1 MKQSKV
7 SLRLILILGAISAFA
22 PLSIDMYLP
31 GFGAIQRE
39 FGASAQSVQSTLS
52 AFFIGLAAGQFLYGP
67 LADHFGRKPPLALGI
82 ALYVLASIGCGLA
95 PNIETLIAMRVL
107 QAFGGSSGVV
117 IAQAMVRDLFEPQV
131 GARVLSR
138 LWLVFGAAPII
149 APSVGAW
156 VVHVASWR
164 AVFWILAAIGFAC
177 LLATSLLLTETR
189 PRREGRPPLALWPV
203 LRDYG
208 HLLTERRFMGFAA
221 PVSLS
226 HASVLVYVTAAP
238 FVLIQL
244 YGVTP
249 TQFALLFALNASALV
264 GSAQW
269 NVHLLRKHA
278 AATLLA
284 RANLVPPIIG
294 LILIALTATQA
305 GGVAALMAALF
316 VNMAVMSIIR
326 PNATACAL
334 ADHPERAGTAS
345 SLIGCLQFLIA
356 TAAGAFMGLIHDGTG
371 KPMAITM
378 TLLTTGGFVL
388 HRWLTRG
395 VAPTAVSM

>member
-1 MKQSKV
+1 MKQSTV
-7 SLRLILILGAISAFA
+7 SVRLILILGAISAFA

-31 GFGAIQRE
+31 GFGAIGRE
-39 FGASAQSVQSTLS
+39 FGASAESVQWTLS

-67 LADHFGRKPPLALGI
+67 LADHFGRKPPLALGLV
-82 ALYVLASIGCGLA
+82 LYILASIGCGLA

-107 QAFGGSSGVV
+107 QAFGGSAGVV

-149 APSVGAW
+149 APTVGAW

-164 AVFWILAAIGFAC
+164 AVFWILAAIGIVC
-177 LLATSLLLTETR
+177 LLATTLLLDETR
-189 PRREGRPPLALWPV
+189 PRREGRPPLALGPV

-208 HLLTERRFMGFAA
+208 YLLTERRFMGYAA
-221 PVSLS
+221 PVALA
-226 HASVLVYVTAAP
+226 HASVLAYVTAAP

-249 TQFALLFALNASALV
+249 VQFALLFALNAGALV
-264 GSAQW
+264 ASAQW
-269 NVHLLRKHA
+269 NVHLLHKHSA
-278 AATLLA
+278 TTLLA
-284 RANLVPPIIG
+284 RATLVPPIVG
-294 LILIALTATQA
+294 LALIALTATRA
-305 GGVAALMAALF
+305 GGVSALMVALF
-316 VNMAVMSIIR
+316 VYMTMMSIIR

-345 SLIGCLQFLIA
+345 SLIGCLQFLIG
-356 TAAGAFMGLIHDGTG
+356 TLAGAFMGLIHDGTA
-371 KPMAITM
+371 KPMAIAL
-378 TLLTTGGFVL
+378 TLLTTAGFVL

-395 VAPTAVSM
+395 VAPSAVSM